1 MQDVSYRYNPS
12 YCRFQ
17 LLMQGLM
24 TATKISVLSSCPAG
38 SVRAYALQS
47 TGWFAVGKPGK
58 GSGKHAH
65 RDVIFKEQKF

>member
-1 MQDVSYRYNPS
+1 
-12 YCRFQ
+12 
-17 LLMQGLM
+17 MQGLM
-24 TATKISVLSSCPAG
+24 RAAKISMLSSCPAG